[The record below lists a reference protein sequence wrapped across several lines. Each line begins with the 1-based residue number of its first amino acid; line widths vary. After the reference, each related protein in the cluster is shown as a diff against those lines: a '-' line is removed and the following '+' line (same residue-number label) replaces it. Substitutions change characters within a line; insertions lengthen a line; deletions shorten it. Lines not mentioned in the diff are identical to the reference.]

1 MNVRKVLVGIGL
13 AALVCAT
20 TVVIIADQETVRRA
34 ELLAEQSTLVETR
47 HGDLEYVVWGTGRPA
62 LVLHG
67 AGGGFDQGRLLAES
81 LGGTGRRWIA
91 ISRFGYLRSD
101 LPSNAS
107 VTAQAE
113 AIADLLDQLD
123 IEQVDILAMS
133 GGVPPAIKF
142 AELFS
147 ERADRMVL
155 LSSAPF
161 TPFRAN
167 EVSRPIP
174 TWAYTRLLGSDV
186 IYYLLRK
193 LARDRLAT
201 AFDARPDLLGH
212 ADPEKRAFVDALI
225 DGFVPGA
232 QRLDGLNNEGSAIDP
247 RLSYDLS
254 SIRSPTLIVHAR
266 DDSLNPFEIGA
277 ELADDIP
284 RAQFIALKSGGHLL
298 LGHHRELRSRIRAFL
313 EAGGA

>member
-13 AALVCAT
+13 VALVCGTA
-20 TVVIIADQETVRRA
+20 VAIIAKREAAQRA
-34 ELLAEQSTLVETR
+34 EFLAEQSTLVQTH
-47 HGDLEYVVWGTGRPA
+47 HGDLEYVVWGTGPPA

-67 AGGGFDQGRLLAES
+67 AGGGFDQGRLLAER
-81 LGGTGRRWIA
+81 LGGTERRWIA
-91 ISRFGYLRSD
+91 ISRFGYLRSA
-101 LPSNAS
+101 LPADAS

-113 AIADLLDQLD
+113 AIADLLDHLG
-123 IEQVDILAMS
+123 IEQFDILAMS
-133 GGVPPAIKF
+133 GGVPPALKF
-142 AELFS
+142 AELFP
-147 ERADRMVL
+147 ERTNRMVL

-161 TPFRAN
+161 TPFRAD
-167 EVSRPIP
+167 EASRPIP

-201 AFDARPDLLGH
+201 AFDARPNLLGP
-212 ADPEKRAFVDALI
+212 ADAKERAFVDALI
-225 DGFVPGA
+225 DGFVPGP

-254 SIRSPTLIVHAR
+254 SIRSPTLIVHAK

-277 ELADDIP
+277 GLAENIP
-284 RAQFIALKSGGHLL
+284 QSQFIALKSGGHLL
-298 LGHHRELRSRIRAFL
+298 LGHHQELRSRIRAFL